1 MEDTNTQK
9 GTAGDNQLLASE
21 HEVTPIIFEECYVK
35 NDDYNFVKL
44 VKKSFEVTELKITA
58 KSEMEGFDKVNDY
71 VGVHLFVL

>member
-44 VKKSFEVTELKITA
+44 VKKKFWSNWT
-58 KSEMEGFDKVNDY
+58 
-71 VGVHLFVL
+71 